1 MDSVSKAAEGAQT
14 AQGLFSLTKIIRR
27 GPSALRG
34 AGSGQH
40 DMWHAQRAAARLQEG
55 ACARAT
61 PPCAAWSQLGWDAPQ
76 ALQRGSRRQ
85 LSGLQ
90 AACAALA
97 AGAVAVSSLRR
108 PWLLK

>member
-1 MDSVSKAAEGAQT
+1 MREGYT
-14 AQGLFSLTKIIRR
+14 
-27 GPSALRG
+27 ALRCLEP
-34 AGSGQH
+34 S
-40 DMWHAQRAAARLQEG
+40 
-55 ACARAT
+55 CA
-61 PPCAAWSQLGWDAPQ
+61 WDAPQ